1 MAETYLFSSCVANEF
16 AAAIIDTRRFG
27 DGDHVE
33 WQIRRSRER
42 RQCKIAV
49 ARRAEGL
56 GVALSP
62 NAASEEIAILLPHD
76 ILGRAATL
84 EFREGLTRRDAEFQ
98 ALAEFGGG
106 QR

>member
-1 MAETYLFSSCVANEF
+1 MVTMLNGKYV
-16 AAAIIDTRRFG
+16 D
-27 DGDHVE
+27 
-33 WQIRRSRER
+33 RESEGSA
-42 RQCKIAV
+42 KIAV